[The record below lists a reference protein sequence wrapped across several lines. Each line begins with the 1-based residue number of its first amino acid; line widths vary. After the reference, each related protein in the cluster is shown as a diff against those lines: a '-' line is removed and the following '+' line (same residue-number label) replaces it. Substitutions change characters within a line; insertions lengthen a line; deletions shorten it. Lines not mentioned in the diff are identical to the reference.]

1 MTLKLAPTPL
11 IAILRGV
18 RPDEAESVAG
28 AIVEAGFGGIEV
40 PLNSPEP
47 LASIARIALRF
58 GERILVGAG
67 TVLEPHEVDDVAEA
81 GARLVVAPNAD
92 RAVIERAAKLG
103 LIMLPG
109 VATMTEAFAALKAGA
124 SGLKL
129 FPGEAVPPEV
139 VRAWR
144 SVLPKATQLF
154 PVGGVTPER
163 IGPYRRAGADGF
175 GIGSALYKPG
185 ASVDEVA
192 RAARVFVKAW
202 NEAD

>member
-1 MTLKLAPTPL
+1 VTLTLVPTPL
-11 IAILRGV
+11 VAILRGV
-18 RPDEAESVAG
+18 RPDEVEAIA
-28 AIVEAGFGGIEV
+28 APIVEAGFGAIEV

-47 LASIARIALRF
+47 LASIAILARRF
-58 GERILVGAG
+58 GERVVVGAG
-67 TVLEPHEVDDVAEA
+67 TVLEPYEVDDVAEA

-92 RAVIERAAKLG
+92 RAVIKRAAKLK
-103 LIMLPG
+103 LVVLPG
-109 VATMTEAFAALKAGA
+109 VATMTEAFEALKAGA

-129 FPGEAVPPEV
+129 FPGEAIPPEV

-144 SVLPKATQLF
+144 SVLPKATPLL
-154 PVGGVTPER
+154 PVGGITPER

-192 RAARVFVKAW
+192 RAAEAFVKAW
-202 NEAD
+202 REAL

>member
-1 MTLKLAPTPL
+1 MTLTLAPTPL

-18 RPDEAESVAG
+18 KPEEAEAIAG
-28 AIVEAGFGGIEV
+28 AIVEAGFGAIEV

-67 TVLEPHEVDDVAEA
+67 TVLEPHEVDEVAEA
-81 GARLVVAPNAD
+81 GGRLVVAPNAD

-103 LIMLPG
+103 LVMLPG
-109 VATMTEAFAALKAGA
+109 VATMTEAFEALKAGA

-129 FPGEAVPPEV
+129 FPGEAIPPEV

-144 SVLPKATQLF
+144 SVLPKATPLF

-185 ASVDEVA
+185 AGVSAVQS
-192 RAARVFVKAW
+192 AAQAFVKAW
-202 NEAD
+202 SEAG